1 MSFDSFIHSRYSSQ
15 SQVLMCND
23 EAMEYLY
30 FNGHCPLDCTQ
41 ADYARRV
48 QFSTICQHLRA
59 AHCFTFNHCPLYT
72 KSILYSISDSKAIFN
87 HLRNCKDDLSFA
99 NEWVRQQILPW
110 SPNDKFDSAMNSDST
125 SNVRNTTDIEL
136 HQARNFLANLCIT
149 GHSVPIIYQ
158 IYKFMFDASETAAH
172 YCHYAY
178 LQTVIL
184 KICSMRLRM
193 DKRVRYYEERA
204 HGVL

>member
-1 MSFDSFIHSRYSSQ
+1 MIHLFI
-15 SQVLMCND
+15 LATLLNLKFLCND
-23 EAMEYLY
+23 EAIEYLY

-41 ADYARRV
+41 ADYARTV
-48 QFSTICQHLRA
+48 QFSTICQHLRQLIVL
-59 AHCFTFNHCPLYT
+59 HLIIGHFIQNQFCIVSQIP
-72 KSILYSISDSKAIFN
+72 KSVFD
-87 HLRNCKDDLSFA
+87 HLRNCKDDSFA
-99 NEWVRQQILPW
+99 NEWVSQKILPW

-178 LQTVIL
+178 LQTVTL

-204 HGVL
+204 HGGL